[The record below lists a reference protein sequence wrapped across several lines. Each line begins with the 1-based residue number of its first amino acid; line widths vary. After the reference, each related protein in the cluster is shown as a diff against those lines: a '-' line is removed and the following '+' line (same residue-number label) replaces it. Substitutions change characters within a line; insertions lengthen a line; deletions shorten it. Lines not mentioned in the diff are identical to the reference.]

1 MFPPSSLHFWVACAC
16 MWQSPCFFVSGKSSG
31 EQEEALAECFWPG
44 IHSEQRHSEKVSPAS
59 PPLFCLICTDH
70 QRMKGASQTEQ
81 NGFSRRQTLSHK
93 EERSRL
99 KPGYSEQKISL
110 ENSWQAPL
118 IRDTC
123 GCAVGGPLVLM
134 LLWSLTC
141 AVYRH
146 VFLQKG
152 PGIPKLMEKILPTY

>member
-1 MFPPSSLHFWVACAC
+1 
-16 MWQSPCFFVSGKSSG
+16 
-31 EQEEALAECFWPG
+31 
-44 IHSEQRHSEKVSPAS
+44 
-59 PPLFCLICTDH
+59 
-70 QRMKGASQTEQ
+70 MKGASQTEQ

-99 KPGYSEQKISL
+99 KPGYSQQKISL

-152 PGIPKLMEKILPTY
+152 PGIPKLMEKILPTYWWEWIKISLRNFNLVISSGSEWSCQSIFIIYNGLSDSNPRDKMEWQWEKK